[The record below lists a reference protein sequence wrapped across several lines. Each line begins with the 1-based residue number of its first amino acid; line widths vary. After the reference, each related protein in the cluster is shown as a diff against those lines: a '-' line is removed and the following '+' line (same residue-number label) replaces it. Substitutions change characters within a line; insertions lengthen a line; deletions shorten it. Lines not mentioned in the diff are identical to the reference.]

1 MYKDFTAAEPCQ
13 NEIEDELCKLER
25 SASIIFDKILKEY
38 GRSQRDVH
46 LSRKEYYDLRKFL
59 FIMMYRNKTFHTHFT
74 DSVDEYNLNDRDQML
89 AYMKA
94 KGFENPDEVWFSNIR
109 GFLFVDLTKHPREWK
124 VELEKS
130 VYPPDA
136 LWFYKNVEFCFV
148 STCTPTDVTDEFMMT
163 QNAFSICFQV
173 YCQIVLHYVHP
184 SAFVQMQQ
192 DLSSYRIRLMTFS
205 YEYPFESILRYY
217 YAFMTARMLY
227 GQDDPTAWATEDHRC
242 AHLLLAGLLLM
253 ISQTPGHRSGFTD
266 HTTRS
271 GLNVSSTPTMI
282 AFGPPINEAQ
292 GVIASHTPH
301 QQPPSSQSEN
311 IAPRSMVPRYLSP
324 RGHRHAPFP
333 QRWCWR
339 LSPRTSSLIGAI
351 SSQYEG
357 LIHVGDLRRRSRRLC
372 LFRPRRMVIQRIVG
386 KGIKE
391 CFLQSSPVRAFSLS
405 MGGMVAERRA

>member
-89 AYMKA
+89 VYMKA
-94 KGFENPDEVWFSNIR
+94 KGFKNPKEVWFSNIR
-109 GFLFVDLTKHPREWK
+109 GFLFVDLTKHPKEWK

-136 LWFYKNVEFCFV
+136 LWFYKNVEFYFV
-148 STCTPTDVTDEFMMT
+148 STCTPTDVMDEFILT

-184 SAFVQMQQ
+184 SAFVQLQQ
-192 DLSSYRIRLMTFS
+192 DLSSYRIRMMTFS
-205 YEYPFESILRYY
+205 YEYPFESILRYR

-242 AHLLLAGLLLM
+242 THLLARE
-253 ISQTPGHRSGFTD
+253 P
-266 HTTRS
+266 
-271 GLNVSSTPTMI
+271 
-282 AFGPPINEAQ
+282 
-292 GVIASHTPH
+292 
-301 QQPPSSQSEN
+301 SQSD
-311 IAPRSMVPRYLSP
+311 S
-324 RGHRHAPFP
+324 G
-333 QRWCWR
+333 
-339 LSPRTSSLIGAI
+339 T
-351 SSQYEG
+351 YE
-357 LIHVGDLRRRSRRLC
+357 
-372 LFRPRRMVIQRIVG
+372 
-386 KGIKE
+386 
-391 CFLQSSPVRAFSLS
+391 
-405 MGGMVAERRA
+405 